1 MSGPRLWLV
10 RHARPLVAPGLCYGR
25 LDMAA
30 DALASRSAAASL
42 ARALPASVAAAW
54 HSPLQRC
61 ELLALDLQALR
72 PDLASNPEPRIAEMD
87 FGAWEG
93 QAWSAIAR
101 AEIDAWAADLAGHAP
116 GGGEPL
122 VAMLRRVAMAL
133 GDAAACA
140 HAHGGDMVWITHAGV
155 ARCVQWLLAHGEQR
169 APRSHEWPVQA
180 PGFGAWMTMPL
191 SQRCL

>member
-1 MSGPRLWLV
+1 MNGPRLWLV

-25 LDMAA
+25 LDMPA
-30 DALASRSAAASL
+30 DASASRAAAAAL
-42 ARALPASVAAAW
+42 ARALPPRVARAW

-72 PDLASNPEPRIAEMD
+72 PDLASRAEPRIAEMD

-93 QAWSAIAR
+93 RAWSAIAR

-122 VAMLRRVAMAL
+122 VAMLARVDMAL
-133 GDAAACA
+133 RHAASCA
-140 HAHGGDMVWITHAGV
+140 QGGDVLWITHAGV
-155 ARCVQWLLAHGEQR
+155 ARCVQWLLAHGGAR
-169 APRSHEWPVQA
+169 APRAHEWTMAA
-180 PGFGAWMTMPL
+180 PDFGAWMTLALPIAPA
-191 SQRCL
+191 R